1 MFKNT
6 VKLQD
11 GQSVNEVLIQ
21 KSDGKDYDLIVLT
34 DIFELSDDIYSTLK
48 NIKKH
53 LKDDG
58 YLILSSINPLWHIAI
73 RLVEKLGLKNK
84 TNIKSYIKPN
94 KIEAILKAS
103 NFQRTKKY
111 NRLYI
116 PFKIF
121 GIEYC

>member
-1 MFKNT
+1 MKLTSKYFYKSHKKEILKYIKNDSKYINIVNFNSNIPDEMFKNT

-58 YLILSSINPLWHIAI
+58 YLILSSINHY
-73 RLVEKLGLKNK
+73 G
-84 TNIKSYIKPN
+84 
-94 KIEAILKAS
+94 IL
-103 NFQRTKKY
+103 Q
-111 NRLYI
+111 
-116 PFKIF
+116 
-121 GIEYC
+121 